1 VCKVADFGLARVTT
15 SVKTCSSSSSSS
27 EEDGLLEEV
36 YEAKRQT
43 ALPIRWMSPESL
55 FQGLFGFKSD
65 VWSFGILVWEIVTL
79 GSTPYP
85 GMSASQV
92 AKSVQVG
99 KTMSCPNHCR
109 QEVFDLM
116 KSCWSRESRDRP
128 TFKQIKSLLQDMID
142 TQQKREVDYIDIS
155 KFCERNYCNE
165 DLIDTELPEKL

>member
-1 VCKVADFGLARVTT
+1 MARLT
-15 SVKTCSSSSSSS
+15 STVKTVGSSTNDS
-27 EEDGLLEEV
+27 EDDVEEV

-43 ALPIRWMSPESL
+43 ALPIRWMAPESL
-55 FQGLFGFKSD
+55 FQGLFSFKTD

-109 QEVFDLM
+109 EEVFNLM

-128 TFKQIKSLLQDMID
+128 TFKEIKSLLKDMID
-142 TQQKREVDYIDIS
+142 RQRKEDVDYIDTT
-155 KFCERNYCNE
+155 KFCERNYYND
-165 DLIDTELPEKL
+165 DLIDSELPEKL